1 MQIHSAY
8 DHKVMADKR
17 LQPKPLK
24 RVGKTDKSQSHKV
37 KLCKCKKY

>member
-8 DHKVMADKR
+8 DHKVMAD
-17 LQPKPLK
+17 K